1 MSTTVEQIIEQ
12 LKTLTLIE
20 SAELVTQI
28 EQTFGVDASAS
39 SVGIAMPAQDQ
50 NNMAEAAEEKT
61 TFDVMVEAI
70 VAEKRVAVLKVIRK
84 LTTLGLA
91 EAKEFTTSLPK
102 ALKEGVSK
110 EEAEETKKALEEVGV
125 TVTIS

>member
-20 SAELVTQI
+20 SSELVTQI

-39 SVGIAMPAQDQ
+39 SVGVAMPAADPNGGQ
-50 NNMAEAAEEKT
+50 EAAVEKT
-61 TFDVMVEAI
+61 TFDVTVEDI
-70 VAEKRVAVLKVIRK
+70 LSDKRVAVLKVIRK

-91 EAKEFTTSLPK
+91 EAKKFTTTLPQ

-110 EEAEETKKALEEVGV
+110 EEAEETKKALEEVGA